1 MVEWMSAGMIE
12 FVLAA
17 LLLLVVGACL
27 WQLGR
32 QLVQSYIDRTSK
44 N

>member
-1 MVEWMSAGMIE
+1 MSAGVIA
-12 FVLAA
+12 FVLSV
-17 LLLLVVGACL
+17 LILLVVGACL

-32 QLVQSYIDRTSK
+32 QLVQSYIDRTPK